1 MHGETDMHKMGLTS
15 IRMYDKL
22 CSDQIMIQEPHQVWY
37 TYVMRGLAAVT
48 VVKWK
53 SAPRTR
59 HE

>member
-1 MHGETDMHKMGLTS
+1 MWLTS

-37 TYVMRGLAAVT
+37 DYMAHGLAAVI